1 MQSLIV
7 GAPRQ
12 YLVRA
17 FVAAAL
23 LGGWHGELAAGQ
35 RIVVELVG
43 GQQLVAQVDARTSP
57 QRLFLRYERG
67 GAEILRP
74 IDWDHVTRGVVDG
87 KDLEA
92 AAFRAKALEIRS
104 LHSSEAAE
112 CTAGKRTCPTLPAG
126 HFEGP
131 LFHRVQSIW
140 ADARAANWDGD
151 PLLDGLVLRVVP
163 LDCYGAPAVA
173 EGTVEV
179 ELWDEH
185 PRHPRQ
191 LGRWVNVVGVGI
203 EQTCLLP
210 FQGDDPQ
217 LNKEIGRL
225 GTLRVSY
232 AVPGQGVFECEVR
245 DVTLRPL
252 RRPGH

>member
-1 MQSLIV
+1 MQSLIL
-7 GAPRQ
+7 GPPPR
-12 YLVRA
+12 YLVCA
-17 FVAAAL
+17 CVAAVLA
-23 LGGWHGELAAGQ
+23 GWHRELAAGQ
-35 RIVVELVG
+35 RVVVELTG

-57 QRLFLRYERG
+57 QRLWLRYERG
-67 GAEILRP
+67 RAEILRP
-74 IDWDHVTRGVVDG
+74 IDWDRVTRGVVEG

-104 LHSSEAAE
+104 LYSPEAAE
-112 CTAGKRTCPTLPAG
+112 CTAGKNACPTLPAE
-126 HFEGP
+126 HFEGA
-131 LFHRVQSIW
+131 LFHRAQSIW
-140 ADARAANWDGD
+140 ADARVANWDGD

-163 LDCYGAPAVA
+163 LDCYGVPTAA
-173 EGTVEV
+173 EGTIEA

-191 LGRWVNVVGVGI
+191 LGRWVNIVGVGI

-210 FQGDDPQ
+210 FQADDPQ
-217 LNKEIGRL
+217 LVEEISRL

-232 AVPGQGVFECEVR
+232 AVPGQGVFEYEVR
-245 DVTLRPL
+245 EVALRPF